1 MKAALIIT
9 GSEIITGKR
18 QDAIVQPFAVKLLAK
33 GIPVAEVRMLGDS
46 PADLSETVANI
57 KADLVIVTGGL
68 GETPDDT
75 TRKAVAAIPGVQDM
89 NPIDNP
95 VGSAKGIDLKFPD
108 KRVVFFP
115 GVPREAYAMIDVILS
130 GMPDAT
136 LPTVNIPVFGM
147 REQEIAK
154 QIGML
159 AERCGY
165 LPKDMEITVVAP
177 VELEKQIR
185 DILGMH
191 ALEEAD
197 LSTTVGR
204 LLESKRLRFAAAESC
219 TGGLIGHL
227 ITYVPGSSKYFL
239 GSVTAYS
246 NDVKTGVLG
255 VPADMLAEYG
265 AVSEQV
271 ADAMLTG
278 ILKLTCAE
286 IGVATTG
293 IAGPDGGTADKPVG
307 TVWIAAGTMD
317 ERVTRKFNFWFDRPG
332 NKLISAKVAL
342 YMLRSFIY
350 DKGLHS
356 SAFA

>member
-1 MKAALIIT
+1 MNAALIIT

-46 PADLSETVANI
+46 PSDLSETVAFI

-75 TRKAVAAIPGVQDM
+75 TRKAVANIPGIQD
-89 NPIDNP
+89 ISQIENP

-115 GVPREAYAMIDVILS
+115 GVPREAYAMLDLILA
-130 GMPDAT
+130 GMPDVT

-154 QIGML
+154 EIGVL

-165 LPKDMEITVVAP
+165 LPKDMEITIVAP
-177 VELEKQIR
+177 FELEKQIR
-185 DILGMH
+185 DILGRH

-197 LSTTVGR
+197 LSTTVGK
-204 LLESKRLRFAAAESC
+204 LLLSRSLKFAAAESC

-227 ITYVPGSSKYFL
+227 ITYVPGSSRYFL

-246 NDVKTGVLG
+246 NDIKTRILN
-255 VPADMLAEYG
+255 VPADMIAEYG

-271 ADAMLTG
+271 AGAMLSG
-278 ILKLTCAE
+278 ILKLTGADV
-286 IGVATTG
+286 GVATTG
-293 IAGPDGGTADKPVG
+293 IAGPDGGTPDKPVG
-307 TVWIAAGTMD
+307 TVWIAAGLKD
-317 ERVTRKFNFWFDRPG
+317 DQVFRKFNFWFDRPG

-350 DKGLHS
+350 DKGIHS

>member
-46 PADLSETVANI
+46 PADLSETVAGI

-115 GVPREAYAMIDVILS
+115 GVPREAYAMINIILA

-154 QIGML
+154 QIGVL

-185 DILGMH
+185 DILGRH

-197 LSTTVGR
+197 LSTTVGK

-227 ITYVPGSSKYFL
+227 VTYVPGSSKYFL
-239 GSVTAYS
+239 GSVTAYG
-246 NDVKTGVLG
+246 NDIKTGVLG
-255 VPADMLAEYG
+255 VPADMLAGYG

-278 ILKLTCAE
+278 VLKLTNAD

-293 IAGPDGGTADKPVG
+293 IAGPGGGTAEKPVG

-317 ERVTRKFNFWFDRPG
+317 ERVIRKFNFWFDRPG

-342 YMLRSFIY
+342 YMLRTFIY
-350 DKGLHS
+350 DKGIHS

>member
-33 GIPVAEVRMLGDS
+33 GIPVSEIRILGDS
-46 PADLSETVANI
+46 PADLAGTVADI

-75 TRKAVAAIPGVQDM
+75 TRKAVGVIPDIISTGQIH
-89 NPIDNP
+89 NPA
-95 VGSAKGIDLKFPD
+95 GSAKGIDLKFKD

-115 GVPREAYAMIDVILS
+115 GVPREAYAMIDLILE
-130 GMPDAT
+130 GMPDVT

-154 QIGML
+154 QIGPL

-177 VELEKQIR
+177 VELEKEIR
-185 DILGMH
+185 DILGRH

-197 LSTTVGR
+197 LTTTVGR
-204 LLESKRLRFAAAESC
+204 LLESKGLKFAAAESC

-227 ITYVPGSSKYFL
+227 VTYVPGSSKYFL

-246 NDVKTGVLG
+246 NDIKTGILG
-255 VPADMLAEYG
+255 VPENMINEYG

-271 ADAMLTG
+271 AGEMLSG
-278 ILKLTCAE
+278 ILKLTGADV
-286 IGVATTG
+286 GVATTG
-293 IAGPDGGTADKPVG
+293 IAGPDGGTPEKPVG
-307 TVWIAAGTMD
+307 TVWIAAGSMN
-317 ERVTRKFNFWFDRPG
+317 ERVIRKFNFFFDRPG

-342 YMLRSFIY
+342 YMLRSYIY
-350 DKGLHS
+350 DTGLHS

>member
-18 QDAIVQPFAVKLLAK
+18 QDAIVQPFAVRLLAK
-33 GIPVAEVRMLGDS
+33 GIPVSEVRMLGDN
-46 PADLSETVANI
+46 PVDLSETVAGI

-75 TRKAVAAIPGVQDM
+75 TRKAVADIPGIKAV

-95 VGSAKGIDLKFPD
+95 VGSAKGIELKFQD
-108 KRVVFFP
+108 RRVVFFP
-115 GVPREAYAMIDVILS
+115 GVPREAYAMLDSVLS
-130 GMPDAT
+130 GMPDVA
-136 LPTVNIPVFGM
+136 LPTVNIPAFGM

-154 QIGML
+154 QIGSL
-159 AERCGY
+159 ADQCGY

-177 VELEKQIR
+177 VGIEKQVR
-185 DILGMH
+185 DILGRH

-197 LSTTVGR
+197 LSTTVGK
-204 LLESKRLRFAAAESC
+204 LLESRRLKFAAAESC

-227 ITYVPGSSKYFL
+227 ITYVPGSSRYFL

-246 NDVKTGVLG
+246 NDVKTGILG
-255 VPADMLAEYG
+255 VPAEMIAEYG

-271 ADAMLTG
+271 AGAMLSG
-278 ILKLTCAE
+278 VLKLTGADV
-286 IGVATTG
+286 GVSTTG
-293 IAGPDGGTADKPVG
+293 IAGPDGGTPDKPVG
-307 TVWIAAGTMD
+307 TVWIAAGSKD
-317 ERVTRKFNFWFDRPG
+317 DQITRKFQFWFDRPG

>member
-9 GSEIITGKR
+9 GSEIISGKR

-33 GIPVAEVRMLGDS
+33 GIPVSEVRILGDN
-46 PADLSETVANI
+46 PTDLSETVAAI
-57 KADLVIVTGGL
+57 KADLVVVTGGL

-75 TRKAVAAIPGVQDM
+75 TRKAVATIPGVEKISQ
-89 NPIDNP
+89 IENP
-95 VGSAKGIDLKFPD
+95 VGSAAGIELKFQN

-115 GVPREAYAMIDVILS
+115 GVPREAYAMLDLILE
-130 GMPDAT
+130 GMPEVT
-136 LPTVNIPVFGM
+136 LPTLNISVFGM
-147 REQEIAK
+147 REQEIANE
-154 QIGML
+154 IGVL

-185 DILGMH
+185 DILGRH

-197 LSTTVGR
+197 LSTTVGN
-204 LLESKRLRFAAAESC
+204 LLLSRSLRFAAAESC

-227 ITYVPGSSKYFL
+227 VTYVPGSSRYFL
-239 GSVTAYS
+239 GSVVAYS
-246 NDVKTGVLG
+246 NDIKSRILD
-255 VPADMLAEYG
+255 VPSDMITEYG

-271 ADAMLTG
+271 AGAMLSG
-278 ILKLTCAE
+278 ILKLTGADV
-286 IGVATTG
+286 GVATTG
-293 IAGPDGGTADKPVG
+293 IAGPDGGTPDKPVG
-307 TVWIAAGTMD
+307 TVWIAVGSKD
-317 ERVTRKFNFWFDRPG
+317 DQIIRKFNFWFDRPG

-350 DKGLHS
+350 DKDIHS

>member
-33 GIPVAEVRMLGDS
+33 GIPLSEVRMLGDN
-46 PADLSETVANI
+46 PADLAEKVKETL
-57 KADLVIVTGGL
+57 ADLLIVTGGL

-75 TRKAVAAIPGVQDM
+75 TRMAVATIPGIEDI

-95 VGSAKGIDLKFPD
+95 VGSAKGIDLKFSD

-115 GVPREAYAMIDVILS
+115 GVPREAYAMIDIILS
-130 GMPDAT
+130 GMPDAA

-147 REQEIAK
+147 REQEIAVK
-154 QIGML
+154 IGKL

-185 DILGMH
+185 EILGRH

-197 LSTTVGR
+197 LSTAVGR

-227 ITYVPGSSKYFL
+227 LTYVPGSSKYFL

-246 NDVKTGVLG
+246 NDVKTSLLG
-255 VPADMLAEYG
+255 VPANMLLEYG

-271 ADAMLTG
+271 ADAMLSG
-278 ILKLTCAE
+278 ILKLTGAE

-293 IAGPDGGTADKPVG
+293 IAGPDGGTPDKPVG

-350 DKGLHS
+350 DKDIHS